1 VRVFFLDTSAIVRL
15 YVVETGWRW
24 IRNLMRSATADTAT
38 AQVCFCDL
46 ALPETVSA
54 LRQIAQ
60 APDAA
65 KRGLSRAAFRMT
77 VPLVRSNLLTDSTL
91 ISVPAS
97 GCMPLAAEVVQRQE
111 IRGAD
116 AVHLAAALT
125 ARDSVARTL
134 PFTFV
139 SHDERQCRA
148 AEREGLEV
156 ITPS

>member
-1 VRVFFLDTSAIVRL
+1 VKVFFLDTSAIVRL

-24 IRNLMRSATADTAT
+24 LRDLMRSATGEHASAL
-38 AQVCFCDL
+38 VCFCDL

-60 APDAA
+60 KPDAA
-65 KRGLSRAAFRMT
+65 RRGLSRAAFRQT
-77 VPLVRSNLLTDSTL
+77 VPRVRADLLDDSLLTVL
-91 ISVPAS
+91 PAS
-97 GCMPLAAEVVQRQE
+97 RCMPLAAEVVERQE

-125 ARDSVARTL
+125 ARDTIAGDA
-134 PFTFV
+134 PFAFV
-139 SHDERQCRA
+139 SHDQRQCRA
-148 AEREGLEV
+148 AQREGLEV

>member
-1 VRVFFLDTSAIVRL
+1 MKVFFLDTSAIVRL
-15 YVVETGWRW
+15 YVVETGWQW
-24 IRNLMRSATADTAT
+24 IRNLIRSATADAAT
-38 AQVCFCDL
+38 TQVCFCDL

-65 KRGLSRAAFRMT
+65 RRGLSRASFRRT
-77 VPLVRSNLLTDSTL
+77 VPLVWSDLHETSAL
-91 ISVPAS
+91 IRVRAS
-97 GCMPLAAEVVQRQE
+97 GCMPLATRVVERQE

-125 ARDSVARTL
+125 VRDSVAGTL
-134 PFTFV
+134 PFAFV
-139 SHDERQCRA
+139 SHDDRQCRA